1 MLVLSRKA
9 SERIQIGDSVVVTV
23 VRIAGNVVRLGIEA
37 PRETSIVRQELRLDD
52 PDSGSQYADFSG
64 QSVTTLDEVTR
75 KI

>member
-37 PRETSIVRQELRLDD
+37 PRETSIVRQELQLEC
-52 PDSGSQYADFSG
+52 SESQYADFSNR
-64 QSVTTLDEVTR
+64 SVTTMNEVTR